1 MNYSKRA
8 PAVSSAIMLS
18 AVLSATMTG
27 SMVFSNDAVA
37 ESAPA
42 DERIKLLPPEQQAL
56 AQNVKDFIQRMDD
69 KYFARVESINGG
81 GEYEGLIK
89 TGEYSDYDIRVTR
102 GPVVEKTG
110 RMLAAGK
117 KASPQ
122 GGPDNGPLAWGRFY
136 SLDIHPKTPLVG
148 MLHATIVVQFYEN
161 GNSFAGG
168 WLDVMPGTRIE
179 DDIQVL
185 HQLVDTHFAEHEKD
199 SKLYRNLMCK
209 GTHDTVFEYRRKPS
223 CSGVS
228 FYGPMVYRD
237 STEKTYEFIAELYDQ
252 FVGAFLDITEKRAN
266 DPFTDA
272 DLAAQDEM
280 RKRWLIDQLYSD
292 PYASTTVPFETW
304 FLANVPPIIKF

>member
-1 MNYSKRA
+1 MTSPGYT
-8 PAVSSAIMLS
+8 PAISSALLLTG
-18 AVLSATMTG
+18 VLLVAISGGMIPGT
-27 SMVFSNDAVA
+27 DAA
-37 ESAPA
+37 AQPA
-42 DERIKLLPPEQQAL
+42 SDDERMKLLPPEQQAL
-56 AQNVKDFIQRMDD
+56 AQRMTDFIERMDD
-69 KYFARVESINGG
+69 KYFARVETINGSG
-81 GEYEGLIK
+81 DYEGLIK

-110 RMLAAGK
+110 RMLAVGK

-122 GGPDNGPLAWGRFY
+122 GGPDNGPLAWGRVY

-148 MLHATIVVQFYEN
+148 MLHATVVLQFYEN
-161 GNSFAGG
+161 GNSYAGG

-179 DDIQVL
+179 EDIQVL
-185 HQLVDTHFAEHEKD
+185 HQLVDTHFAKYDKD
-199 SKLYRNLMCK
+199 SKLYRTLMCK

-237 STEKTYEFIAELYDQ
+237 STEKTFAFIAELFDQ
-252 FVGAFLDITEKRAN
+252 FVDSFLDITEKRAD

-280 RKRWLIDQLYSD
+280 RKRWLIDQLFSD
-292 PYASTTVPFETW
+292 PYASKTVPFETW
-304 FLANVPPIIKF
+304 FLANVPPVVKF